1 METMTD
7 FIFLGYKINEEG
19 MATHSSVLDWR
30 LPKDRGALWARV
42 LGGHRVRNNWAIK
55 HSTKSLKMV
64 TAAMKLK
71 DTYSFK
77 EKQLKI

>member
-7 FIFLGYKINEEG
+7 FIFLGYKITEEG
-19 MATHSSVLDWR
+19 MATHSSVLEWR
-30 LPKDRGALWARV
+30 FPKDRGAWWATV
-42 LGGHRVRNNWAIK
+42 HGGHKVGNDWAIK